1 MVRLCWANAR
11 YWRVQNG
18 TWTGVTDGVI
28 VEIEFVGELA
38 RKLAG
43 AVPGAGDDLGVLRA
57 DLERNFRGL
66 LAGAFERMDL
76 VTREEFDV
84 QRRVLERSREKLAK
98 LEAQVAALE
107 QQ

>member
-1 MVRLCWANAR
+1 MLKNR
-11 YWRVQNG
+11 
-18 TWTGVTDGVI
+18 GVI
-28 VEIEFVGELA
+28 VETEVISKLAQKLA
-38 RKLAG
+38 R
-43 AVPGAGDDLGVLRA
+43 AVPGSSGDLDVMRA

-66 LAGAFERMDL
+66 LSGAFERMDL

-107 QQ
+107 QQQSAPDN

>member
-1 MVRLCWANAR
+1 M
-11 YWRVQNG
+11 
-18 TWTGVTDGVI
+18 GVI
-28 VEIEFVGELA
+28 VDTNYVSELA
-38 RKLAG
+38 RKLAR
-43 AVPGAGDDLGVLRA
+43 AVPGTGADLDVMRA

-98 LEAQVAALE
+98 LEVQVAALE
-107 QQ
+107 QQSSTSDEQSQNDSKRKRD

>member
-1 MVRLCWANAR
+1 VDTN
-11 YWRVQNG
+11 
-18 TWTGVTDGVI
+18 I
-28 VEIEFVGELA
+28 ISELA
-38 RKLAG
+38 QKLAR
-43 AVPGAGDDLGVLRA
+43 AVPGVGSDLDVMRT

-98 LEAQVAALE
+98 LEAQVRALE
-107 QQ
+107 QR

>member
-1 MVRLCWANAR
+1 ME
-11 YWRVQNG
+11 
-18 TWTGVTDGVI
+18 T
-28 VEIEFVGELA
+28 EFISELA
-38 RKLAG
+38 RKLART
-43 AVPGAGDDLGVLRA
+43 VPGSGGDLAVMRA

-98 LEAQVAALE
+98 LEARVAELE
-107 QQ
+107 KPGASPISRNRK